1 MATALGIV
9 SYNDS
14 TVYVQGLQQH
24 RPIASF
30 SFLGRYRLVDVPVS
44 NMTNSGM
51 DDIEIYVNGNPR
63 SLFDHIGD
71 GRQYNINSKHGSLC
85 LIPLYKETG
94 LGTSIYTSDVESYY
108 DNIDNIIETKHDYV
122 IIAPV
127 NYIYTTNYA
136 ELLQQHIESGADI
149 SMLYKTVND
158 ANEKYI
164 NCDTLAL
171 NKQKGV
177 EGIEL
182 NVGRYKKRDLSLLTY
197 IMKKDIFVSLIEE
210 ARKVSRM
217 YWLKDIINDKC
228 AELDIRAIAHRGKVY
243 CINDLKSYFDANM
256 DILSL
261 DNMKEFSD
269 PKWPI
274 YTNTSDTAPVVY
286 IGDGTAQQSLISNGS
301 QISGTVKHSIVGR
314 SCKIGKGAIIENCVI
329 TEDVEIGPNAILQ
342 NVIVDKHSKIIHKKE
357 LVGQDYEPLYIGR
370 REKI

>member
-1 MATALGIV
+1 MASALGII

-30 SFLGRYRLVDVPVS
+30 SFLGRYRLVDIPIS

-51 DDIEIYVNGNPR
+51 DDIEVYLNGNPR
-63 SLFDHIGD
+63 SLFDHMGD
-71 GRQYNINSKHGSLC
+71 GRQYNINSKHGSLS

-94 LGTSIYTSDVESYY
+94 LGTSIYASDVESYY
-108 DNIDNIIETKHDYV
+108 DNINNIRESKHDYV

-127 NYIYTTNYA
+127 NYIYVTNYA

-149 SMLYKTVND
+149 SILYKTTAV

-164 NCDTLAL
+164 NCDTLNL

-177 EGIEL
+177 ESIEL
-182 NVGRYKKRDLSLLTY
+182 NVGRYKKRDMSLLTY
-197 IMKKDIFVSLIEE
+197 VMKKEIFISLIEE

-228 AELDIRAIAHRGKVY
+228 SELDVRGIPYRGKVY
-243 CINDLKSYFDANM
+243 CINDLKTYFDANL
-256 DILSL
+256 DVLSL
-261 DNMKEFSD
+261 ENMKMFSD
-269 PKWPI
+269 PNWPI

-286 IGDGTAQQSLISNGS
+286 IGEGTAKQSLISNGS
-301 QISGTVKHSIVGR
+301 QIAGTVEHSIIGR
-314 SCKIGKGAIIENCVI
+314 SCKIGKGAKVVNCVI
-329 TEDVEIGPNAILQ
+329 TEDVEIAPNAILQ
-342 NVIVDKHSKIIHKKE
+342 NVIIDKHSKILHKKE

>member
-1 MATALGIV
+1 
-9 SYNDS
+9 
-14 TVYVQGLQQH
+14 
-24 RPIASF
+24 
-30 SFLGRYRLVDVPVS
+30 
-44 NMTNSGM
+44 
-51 DDIEIYVNGNPR
+51 
-63 SLFDHIGD
+63 
-71 GRQYNINSKHGSLC
+71 
-85 LIPLYKETG
+85 
-94 LGTSIYTSDVESYY
+94 
-108 DNIDNIIETKHDYV
+108 
-122 IIAPV
+122 
-127 NYIYTTNYA
+127 
-136 ELLQQHIESGADI
+136 
-149 SMLYKTVND
+149 
-158 ANEKYI
+158 
-164 NCDTLAL
+164 
-171 NKQKGV
+171 
-177 EGIEL
+177 
-182 NVGRYKKRDLSLLTY
+182 
-197 IMKKDIFVSLIEE
+197 MKKDIFVSLIEE

-342 NVIVDKHSKIIHKKE
+342 NVIIDKHSKIIHKKE